1 MTEEGKTDLTIQNLK
16 RKKKINHLKDRK
28 RIRLLND
35 SAIIKPLAAKQ
46 AGRPAEEIKA
56 LKQQMEFIL
65 GVTKTGLDII
75 DPEFNIRYIYPEWA
89 KVYGNPT
96 GKKCY
101 EYFMDRSEACLDCG
115 IPIALKTKAVT
126 VTEEILVKEGNR
138 PIQVTSIPFQNE
150 KGEWLVAEVNVD
162 ISDRKR
168 AVDALRKAHEEL
180 EIRVGERTEELAKIN
195 ETLKGEIV
203 ERKRAEERLQ
213 KLSDGLL
220 SFETNPDKNI
230 NRLVALCG
238 EQLHA
243 TYALYNRLKDGMLHS
258 VGQWNTPPDYIST
271 DKPDG
276 HIFYDL
282 IQSGKDEVRL
292 IRNLPKTIYAQTDPN
307 VMCYGLKTYLGKAV
321 SFESTFVGSLCVV
334 YQEDYVPSED
344 DKRLLAIIAAAIGV
358 EEKRKRAEE
367 ALQMSEEAAKDL
379 AQENAIMAKVGRII
393 SSTLNIEEVYERF
406 TEEVRKL
413 ISFDRIA
420 IRTIDPKDNTA
431 TIAYVSGVDVESHRF
446 GETTPLSGSV
456 AEECI
461 RTQSSFLFQPESL
474 DEVTTRFPNLVPTF
488 KSGLQSMVF
497 VPLISKDQVIGIL
510 SLQVT
515 KAKAYTE
522 RELRLA
528 ERIGNQIAG
537 AIANAQLFIQ
547 LKRAEEALRESE
559 KKFRDLYDNAPVGY
573 HEYDKEGR
581 ITKVNRTDLE
591 MLGYTSEELIGQPIW
606 KLNVGE
612 EIVREQVLA
621 KLAGTL
627 PPGRNLERTYRRKD
641 GTTFPVLIE
650 DRLILDEKGQVKGIR
665 CTIQDIT
672 GIKQAEGSLKR
683 SEERAKRIAQENVVM
698 AEIGRIISSTLN
710 IDEVYE
716 RFAEKV
722 RDLIPFDRISIN
734 IINLENKTA
743 NMAYITGV
751 EVAGR
756 RSGDIIPLAGTIA
769 EECARTQSSFLFQPE
784 SLDEVVNRFPVLL
797 LTFKAGLRSMMS
809 VRLISKDKVI
819 GILHLHSTKPNA
831 YSERDVR
838 LAERIGNQIAGAIAN
853 AQLFTER
860 KRAEEEVLRQSAM
873 LEGMNRILRETLM
886 SQTDEEVAQ
895 VCLSVAE
902 ELTGSKFGFI
912 GELNQAGRLN
922 TIALSDPGWI
932 SCKMPKSNAVAMI
945 RDMEIR
951 GIWGK
956 VLKDER
962 TLLVN
967 DPASHPDWV
976 GIPEGHPPLTSFLGV
991 PLKKAGKTTGMIA
1004 LANKESGYDLAD
1016 QQVVETLS
1024 TGFVEA
1030 LNRNR
1035 AEQALRKSEIRFQEL
1050 FDDAPMG
1057 YHEVEVGGRITK
1069 VNRTELEMLGYP
1081 AKEMLGQPIWKF
1093 VVEKEQ
1099 SQHSIMAKITGVVP
1113 PGRQF
1118 ERTYRRKD
1126 GTTFPVLIEDRL
1138 LRDAEGRIMGIRS
1151 TLQDITDRKRTEEEV
1166 KTLEEQLRQSQKI
1179 EAIGQLAGGIAHDF
1193 NNLLTV
1199 IKGYTQLSL
1208 LDLKENNPLWE
1219 NIQEIQ
1225 KATQRATDLTRQ
1237 LLAFSRRQILNPK
1250 VLDLNSLLR
1259 DTEKML
1265 RRMIGEDIE
1274 LVTLLSKDLGRVK
1287 IDPGQIEQVIF
1298 NLAVNARDAMPSG
1311 GKFTIETANVESDE
1325 DYTHTHVD
1333 VIPSHYVRL
1342 SVSDTGVGMSREVQE
1357 KAFDPFFTTK
1367 DKGKG
1372 TGLGLSTVYGIV
1384 TQSGGKIWVY
1394 SKPGHGTTFKIYL
1407 PRVEEGLDILH
1418 GRDETDSLPRGSET
1432 VLLVED
1438 EPSLRDLA
1446 HRLLSQQGY
1455 KVLEAA
1461 NGEEALVIAQ
1471 EHTEEIIHL
1480 LLTDV
1485 VMPRMGGKELADQLK
1500 ILLPDL
1506 KVLYTSG
1513 YTDDAIVHHGVLN
1526 PGIHFL
1532 QKPFSPKTLS
1542 HKVREVL
1549 DR

>member
-1 MTEEGKTDLTIQNLK
+1 LTTQNLK
-16 RKKKINHLKDRK
+16 KKKSINHLKNRK
-28 RIRLLND
+28 RIRLVDD

-46 AGRPAEEIKA
+46 AERLAEEIST

-65 GVTKTGLDII
+65 GATKTGLDII
-75 DPEFNIRYIYPEWA
+75 DSEFNIRYIDPEWA

-96 GKKCY
+96 WKKCF
-101 EYFMDRSEACLDCG
+101 EYFMDRSEVCPHCG
-115 IPIALKTKAVT
+115 IPTAFKTKAVT
-126 VTEEILVKEGNR
+126 VTEEILLKEGNR
-138 PIQVTSIPFQNE
+138 PIQVTTIPFQNE

-168 AVDALRKAHEEL
+168 AEDALRKAHEDL
-180 EIRVGERTEELAKIN
+180 EIRVGERTEELVKIN

-203 ERKRAEERLQ
+203 ERKRGEERLE
-213 KLSDGLL
+213 KLSDCLL

-243 TYALYNRLKDGMLHS
+243 TCALYNRLKDGMLHS
-258 VGQWNTPPDYIST
+258 VGQWNTPPNYLSI

-276 HIFYDL
+276 HICYDL

-321 SFESTFVGSLCVV
+321 SFESAFVGSLCVV

-367 ALQMSEEAAKDL
+367 ALQRSEEAAKDL
-379 AQENAIMAKVGRII
+379 ARENAIMAEIGRII

-406 TEEVRKL
+406 AEEVRKL

-420 IRTIDPKDNTA
+420 IRTIDPKDNTV
-431 TIAYVSGVDVESHRF
+431 TIAYISGVDVESHRF
-446 GETTPLSGSV
+446 GDTTPLSGSV
-456 AEECI
+456 AEECM

-515 KAKAYTE
+515 KVNAYTK

-528 ERIGNQIAG
+528 ERVGDQIAG
-537 AIANAQLFIQ
+537 AVANAQLFIQ
-547 LKRAEEALRESE
+547 LKRTEEALRESE
-559 KKFRDLYDNAPVGY
+559 RKFRDLYDNAPLGY

-581 ITKVNRTDLE
+581 ITKVNRTDVE
-591 MLGYTSEELIGQPIW
+591 MLGYTAEEMIGQPIW

-621 KLAGTL
+621 KLAGTS
-627 PPGRNLERTYRRKD
+627 PPGRNLERTYRRKE
-641 GTTFPVLIE
+641 GTTFPVLIQ
-650 DRLILDEKGQVKGIR
+650 DRLILDEKGQIKGIR

-672 GIKQAEGSLKR
+672 GIKQAEESLQR

-710 IDEVYE
+710 IDDVYE

-722 RDLIPFDRISIN
+722 RNLIPFDRISIN
-734 IINLENKTA
+734 IINPENKTA
-743 NMAYITGV
+743 TMAYVTGV

-756 RSGDIIPLAGTIA
+756 RFGDIIPLAGTIA

-784 SLDEVVNRFPVLL
+784 SPDEGINGFPVLL

-809 VRLISKDKVI
+809 VPLTSQDKVV
-819 GILHLHSTKPNA
+819 GVLHLLSTKPNA
-831 YSERDVR
+831 YSGRDVR

-860 KRAEEEVLRQSAM
+860 EQAEKEVRRQSAM
-873 LEGMNRILRETLM
+873 LEGMNRILRETLT
-886 SQTDEEVAQ
+886 SQTDEEIAQ

-912 GELNQAGRLN
+912 GELDQAVRLN
-922 TIALSDPGWI
+922 TIALSDPGWV

-951 GIWGK
+951 GIWGR

-967 DPASHPDWV
+967 DPASHPDRV
-976 GIPEGHPPLTSFLGV
+976 GIPEGHPPLTSLLGV
-991 PLKKAGKTTGMIA
+991 PLKKAGKTIGMIA
-1004 LANKESGYDLAD
+1004 LANKEPGYDVAD
-1016 QQVVETLS
+1016 QQVVETLA

-1035 AEQALRKSEIRFQEL
+1035 AEEALRKSEIRFQEL
-1050 FDDAPMG
+1050 FDDAPVG
-1057 YHEVEVGGRITK
+1057 YHELEVGGHINR
-1069 VNRTELEMLGYP
+1069 VNRTELEMLGY
-1081 AKEMLGQPIWKF
+1081 AAEEMLGQPIWKF

-1099 SQHSIMAKITGVVP
+1099 SQQSIMAKITGVVP

-1138 LRDAEGRIMGIRS
+1138 LRDAEGRIIGIRS
-1151 TLQDITDRKRTEEEV
+1151 TIQDITDRKRTEEEV

-1179 EAIGQLAGGIAHDF
+1179 EAIGRLAGGIAHDF

-1199 IKGYTQLSL
+1199 IKGYSQLSL
-1208 LDLKENNPLWE
+1208 LDLKENTPLRE

-1237 LLAFSRRQILNPK
+1237 LLAFSRRQILDPK

-1274 LVTLLSKDLGRVK
+1274 LVTLLSEDLGRVK
-1287 IDPGQIEQVIF
+1287 IDPSQIEQVIF

-1311 GKFTIETANVESDE
+1311 GKLTIETANVESDE
-1325 DYTHTHVD
+1325 GYAHAHVG
-1333 VIPSHYVRL
+1333 VIPGHYVRL

-1367 DKGKG
+1367 EKGKG
-1372 TGLGLSTVYGIV
+1372 TGLGLSTVHGIV

-1394 SKPGHGTTFKIYL
+1394 SEPRHGTIFKIYF
-1407 PRVEEGLDILH
+1407 PTIEGELDNLN
-1418 GRDETDSLPRGSET
+1418 GKNETDSFPVGSET

-1438 EPSLRDLA
+1438 EPSVRDLA
-1446 HRLLSQQGY
+1446 NRLLKQQGY

-1461 NGEEALVIAQ
+1461 NGEEALRLVH
-1471 EHTEEIIHL
+1471 ENTGEKIHL

-1485 VMPRMGGKELADQLK
+1485 VLPQMGGKELADQLK
-1500 ILLPDL
+1500 VFRPDI

-1513 YTDDAIVHHGVLN
+1513 YTDYAIVHHGVLN
-1526 PGIHFL
+1526 SGTHFL
-1532 QKPFSPKTLS
+1532 QKPFSLKTLS
-1542 HKVREVL
+1542 QKVREVL

>member
-1 MTEEGKTDLTIQNLK
+1 MTTQSLK
-16 RKKKINHLKDRK
+16 GKKKINNLKDRK
-28 RIRLLND
+28 RIRLVDD
-35 SAIIKPLAAKQ
+35 SAIIKPLTAKQ
-46 AGRPAEEIKA
+46 AERRAEEIKA

-65 GVTKTGLDII
+65 GATKTGLDII
-75 DPEFNIRYIYPEWA
+75 DSEFNIRYIDPEWA

-96 GKKCY
+96 GNKCF
-101 EYFMDRSEACLDCG
+101 EYFMDRSEVCPQCG
-115 IPIALKTKAVT
+115 IPTAFKTKAVT

-168 AVDALRKAHEEL
+168 AEDALRKAHEDL
-180 EIRVGERTEELAKIN
+180 EIRVGERTEELGKIN
-195 ETLKGEIV
+195 ERLKDEIF
-203 ERKRAEERLQ
+203 ERARVEERLEN
-213 KLSDGLL
+213 LSDCLL

-243 TYALYNRLKDGMLHS
+243 TCALYNRLKDGMLHS

-276 HIFYDL
+276 HICYDL

-379 AQENAIMAKVGRII
+379 AQENAIMAEVGRII
-393 SSTLNIEEVYERF
+393 SSTLNIAEVYKRF
-406 TEEVRKL
+406 TEEVCKL

-474 DEVTTRFPNLVPTF
+474 NEVTTRFPNLVPTF

-537 AIANAQLFIQ
+537 AIANAQLFMQ
-547 LKRAEEALRESE
+547 LKLTEEALRESE
-559 KKFRDLYDNAPVGY
+559 KKFRDLYDNAPLGY

-581 ITKVNRTDLE
+581 ITNVNRTDID
-591 MLGYTSEELIGQPIW
+591 MLGYTAEEMIGQPIW
-606 KLNVGE
+606 KLNAGE

-650 DRLILDEKGQVKGIR
+650 DRLILDEKRQIKGIR

-672 GIKQAEGSLKR
+672 GIKQAEESLQR

-710 IDEVYE
+710 IDDVYE
-716 RFAEKV
+716 RFAERV
-722 RDLIPFDRISIN
+722 GNLIPFDRIAIGHIN
-734 IINLENKTA
+734 SRDHTTTISYA
-743 NMAYITGV
+743 TGLNV
-751 EVAGR
+751 TDRMKGNV
-756 RSGDIIPLAGTIA
+756 IPLAGTL
-769 EECARTQSSFLFQPE
+769 SG
-784 SLDEVVNRFPVLL
+784 EVVRTRTGMLIQTEDLRKVKDRFPGLL
-797 LTFKAGLRSMMS
+797 LAFQTGLRSLMAIP
-809 VRLISKDKVI
+809 LISKDEVI
-819 GILHLHSTKPNA
+819 GVLHFESTKPNA
-831 YSERDVR
+831 YGKKDLR
-838 LAERIGNQIAGAIAN
+838 LAERIGNQIAGAIVN
-853 AQLFTER
+853 AQLFMERVRTEKALR
-860 KRAEEEVLRQSAM
+860 ESEERYRTLAESAQDTIFIIDREGRFQYMNHFGAIQRGNSTDKIIGKRLSQVFSAEVAEKQMLALQTVFESGKPFLHEIKIESDLWEDVRLIPILAQSGEVESVMGIARDITEHKRA
-873 LEGMNRILRETLM
+873 
-886 SQTDEEVAQ
+886 DE
-895 VCLSVAE
+895 
-902 ELTGSKFGFI
+902 
-912 GELNQAGRLN
+912 
-922 TIALSDPGWI
+922 
-932 SCKMPKSNAVAMI
+932 
-945 RDMEIR
+945 
-951 GIWGK
+951 
-956 VLKDER
+956 
-962 TLLVN
+962 
-967 DPASHPDWV
+967 
-976 GIPEGHPPLTSFLGV
+976 
-991 PLKKAGKTTGMIA
+991 
-1004 LANKESGYDLAD
+1004 
-1016 QQVVETLS
+1016 
-1024 TGFVEA
+1024 
-1030 LNRNR
+1030 
-1035 AEQALRKSEIRFQEL
+1035 ALRKSEEKFQKL
-1050 FDDAPMG
+1050 FDEAPVGYMELDAEG
-1057 YHEVEVGGRITK
+1057 CITQ
-1069 VNRTELEMLGYP
+1069 VNRTELTLLGYTADEMLGRP
-1081 AKEMLGQPIWKF
+1081 LWKF
-1093 VVEKEQ
+1093 IVEEESAREKIKAKL
-1099 SQHSIMAKITGVVP
+1099 SGSIPCGKT
-1113 PGRQF
+1113 F
-1118 ERTYRRKD
+1118 ERTYKRKD
-1126 GTTFPVLIEDRL
+1126 GTTLPVVIEDAL
-1138 LRDAEGRIMGIRS
+1138 IRDAEGKTTGIHTTIRDV
-1151 TLQDITDRKRTEEEV
+1151 TELKRAEKEMADLQ
-1166 KTLEEQLRQSQKI
+1166 EQLRQSQKI

-1208 LDLKENNPLWE
+1208 LDLKENNSLWE

-1225 KATQRATDLTRQ
+1225 KATQRAIDLTRQ

-1259 DTEKML
+1259 NTEKML
-1265 RRMIGEDIE
+1265 RRIIGEDIE
-1274 LVTLLSKDLGRVK
+1274 LVTLLSEDLGRVK

-1325 DYTHTHVD
+1325 DYAHAHID
-1333 VIPSHYVRL
+1333 VIPGHYVRL
-1342 SVSDTGVGMSREVQE
+1342 SVSDTGVGMSQEVQE

-1372 TGLGLSTVYGIV
+1372 TGLGLSTVHGIV

-1394 SKPGHGTTFKIYL
+1394 SQPGHGTTFKIYL
-1407 PRVEEGLDILH
+1407 PMVEGELDTLN
-1418 GRDETDSLPRGSET
+1418 GKNEADSSPGGSET

-1438 EPSLRDLA
+1438 EPSVRDLA
-1446 HRLLSQQGY
+1446 NRLLKQQGY
-1455 KVLEAA
+1455 RVLEAA
-1461 NGEEALVIAQ
+1461 NGEEALRLVQ
-1471 EHTEEIIHL
+1471 ENTGEKIHL

-1485 VMPRMGGKELADQLK
+1485 VLPQMGGKELADQLR
-1500 ILLPDL
+1500 IFRPDI

-1513 YTDDAIVHHGVLN
+1513 YTDYAIVHHGVLDS
-1526 PGIHFL
+1526 GTHFL
-1532 QKPFSPKTLS
+1532 QKPFSLKTLS
-1542 HKVREVL
+1542 QKVREVL
-1549 DR
+1549 DK